1 MIDFRY
7 HVVSIIAVFL
17 ALGTGIV
24 LGSTA
29 LDRPIIDDLKRRTT
43 GLAED
48 KAQLQERIEGL
59 EKKVD
64 DDDAFATAVGTVL
77 LPGRLT
83 GQRVSVV
90 SLPGANG
97 EVRDSVVNAVRS
109 AGGRISAQL
118 RLLPRFIDP
127 DAAAEIDDLVTTLAT
142 GISPPVG
149 TVPRAAAELAAAL
162 DADGSPDAGAVPAK
176 TTRLV
181 SGFREAGLITVDG
194 NAPVR
199 PGDLVVFVLGPP
211 AGDTG
216 EMEKA
221 AADRARRSLVDV
233 ITAFAGQG
241 AVVLAAPPAASEDG
255 SLLKAVRDD
264 AGLAAKLSSV
274 DTAGTPNGTIATVLT
289 LADAVRRE
297 FGHYGSGPG
306 AEAPL
311 PALEP
316 TPA

>member
-29 LDRPIIDDLKRRTT
+29 LDRPIIDDLKRRTS

-48 KAQLQERIEGL
+48 KARLQERIEGL
-59 EKKVD
+59 EETVD
-64 DDDAFATAVGTVL
+64 DDDAFATAVGTVV

-83 GQRVSVV
+83 GQRVTVV
-90 SLPGANG
+90 SLPGADG
-97 EVRDSVVNAVRS
+97 KVRDSVVDAVRG
-109 AGGRISAQL
+109 AGGRISGQL
-118 RLLPRFIDP
+118 RLLPRFVEP

-162 DADGSPDAGAVPAK
+162 DSDGKPDGEVVPPR

-181 SGFREAGLITVDG
+181 SGFREAGLIAVDG
-194 NAPVR
+194 NAAVR
-199 PGDLVVFVLGPP
+199 PGDLVVFVLGPS
-211 AGDTG
+211 AGEAG
-216 EMEKA
+216 EAEKA
-221 AADRARRSLVDV
+221 AADRTLRSLVDV

-241 AVVLAAPPAASEDG
+241 AVVLAAPPTAAADG
-255 SLLKAVRDD
+255 SLLKTVRDD

-274 DTAGTPNGTIATVLT
+274 DIAGTPNGTIATVLT

-311 PALEP
+311 PAMEP